1 MWTYTEIHSVH
12 LYGNSDTSSAHENQR
27 ELLTEYLNNSDTF
40 LKVWKLIFLNPF
52 FFKHTFSSAVILLT
66 IQIRL

>member
-1 MWTYTEIHSVH
+1 MWIYTEIHSVH
-12 LYGNSDTSSAHENQR
+12 LYGNSDTSLAHENQR

-52 FFKHTFSSAVILLT
+52 FF
-66 IQIRL
+66 